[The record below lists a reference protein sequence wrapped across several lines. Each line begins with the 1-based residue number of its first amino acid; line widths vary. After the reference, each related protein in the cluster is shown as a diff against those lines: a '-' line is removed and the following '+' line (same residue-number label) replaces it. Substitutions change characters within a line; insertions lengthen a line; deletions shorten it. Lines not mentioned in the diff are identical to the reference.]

1 MSVLDLS
8 QWPRLATPSASHFR
22 LRQRH
27 VRDEFPQFMWVTEAG
42 ECPELVPGRLPL
54 EGTEAARTVKLYDEA
69 SVDERFA
76 RDGWLGLAESFM
88 AGEWDAQDPSYFW
101 GTAMSLKGALPRKER
116 AQRRQP
122 LVASPRD
129 RSFEFF
135 STYLDETFNFGA
147 ADFINGPRSTVVDNG
162 VAEVYLDDP
171 SPLPLRKDL
180 YDAQRRRVSRVLL
193 DADLRRR
200 DKVSLSAL
208 SGGELHEKRWHLGA
222 MSQCCVRPTS

>member
-76 RDGWLGLAESFM
+76 RAVSYTHLTLPTIAAECRYR
-88 AGEWDAQDPSYFW
+88 W
-101 GTAMSLKGALPRKER
+101 
-116 AQRRQP
+116 
-122 LVASPRD
+122 SP
-129 RSFEFF
+129 
-135 STYLDETFNFGA
+135 Y
-147 ADFINGPRSTVVDNG
+147 
-162 VAEVYLDDP
+162 
-171 SPLPLRKDL
+171 
-180 YDAQRRRVSRVLL
+180 
-193 DADLRRR
+193 
-200 DKVSLSAL
+200 
-208 SGGELHEKRWHLGA
+208 H
-222 MSQCCVRPTS
+222 